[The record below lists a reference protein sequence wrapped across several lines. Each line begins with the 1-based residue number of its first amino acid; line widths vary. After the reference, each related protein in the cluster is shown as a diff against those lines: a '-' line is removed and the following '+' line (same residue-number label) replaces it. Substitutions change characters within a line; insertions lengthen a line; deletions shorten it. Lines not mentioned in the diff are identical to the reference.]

1 MPRSLA
7 DRIDHRASL
16 SRTSVGKGS
25 LGRFSVGTDI
35 SVSSAATRHWVNSV
49 SDIYGPDEID
59 ELLQD
64 LNKLELARFDSEHLD
79 ATQFDNF
86 DNFDIDGS
94 KIEGLDVLGDSC
106 PGSPLLR
113 ASSPGALSSRSWN
126 SHTHYQQFK
135 EPPDDYGWGGSRGP
149 GHIVRPLQA
158 AVCYCDMNMLKTP
171 RTLLRVLVLV
181 SYNLINI
188 LQNTK
193 LATINKTFFPVTS
206 HFLHWTNF
214 LTFRHKL
221 IKCKLVNRLLAIHD
235 IDGLYDSQV
244 TSVACLSSLVTSGT
258 AKLGLSA
265 LPHFAKLR
273 LILFVSLASAL
284 FSLLLIFLNI
294 SHLHALIPMDYS
306 KMVRHTFQNF

>member
-79 ATQFDNF
+79 ATQYDNF

-94 KIEGLDVLGDSC
+94 KIEGLDMLGDSC

-113 ASSPGALSSRSWN
+113 APSPGAMSWN

-193 LATINKTFFPVTS
+193 LAAINKSLPVTS
-206 HFLHWTNF
+206 PANTSYKLL
-214 LTFRHKL
+214 LTFRHK
-221 IKCKLVNRLLAIHD
+221 
-235 IDGLYDSQV
+235 S
-244 TSVACLSSLVTSGT
+244 
-258 AKLGLSA
+258 
-265 LPHFAKLR
+265 
-273 LILFVSLASAL
+273 
-284 FSLLLIFLNI
+284 
-294 SHLHALIPMDYS
+294 
-306 KMVRHTFQNF
+306 